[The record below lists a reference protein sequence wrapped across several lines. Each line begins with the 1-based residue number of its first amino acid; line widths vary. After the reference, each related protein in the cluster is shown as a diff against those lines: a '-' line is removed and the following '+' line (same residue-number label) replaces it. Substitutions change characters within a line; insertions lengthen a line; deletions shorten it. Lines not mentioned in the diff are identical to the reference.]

1 MREIHLGG
9 RLGKMYG
16 KTHRFDIATPAEAF
30 RALEANYPGFLGK
43 MLELGRQG
51 YGYRIL
57 HGNKFK
63 HGISEARELIA
74 PVSGPIRITPEIVG
88 AKNAGIGQLLLAAVV
103 IYASV
108 QTGGLAAAAA
118 SSGGSAF
125 GMSAASLAQ
134 ASTVLMSAGLSMG
147 LGGVVQLL
155 SPQQTASTPSESTN
169 DPSYVFDGAVNTMA
183 QGHPVPVG
191 YGEMIVGS
199 AVISA
204 SIDVEQVQ
212 ITGASDNTSPPTYTN
227 AAGQTVPYPA
237 PTVFWDNNLSTW
249 SLPDGTRFAYDEQVS
264 GDVVTRINYRLSDG
278 RTLVHTADP
287 DRWDVLAPTSFAV
300 FKRLSLP
307 IGKVST
313 WTVING
319 AVQISFNE
327 SEHRWEAANTS
338 TTNTQ

>member
-1 MREIHLGG
+1 MREVHLGG

-30 RALEANYPGFLGK
+30 RALEANNPGFMAK
-43 MLELGRQG
+43 VLELGQQG

-63 HGISEARELIA
+63 QGIAA
-74 PVSGPIRITPEIVG
+74 PEDLRRPCSGPIRIAPEIVG

-108 QTGGLAAAAA
+108 QTGGLAAAA
-118 SSGGSAF
+118 GTGTGAF
-125 GMSAASLAQ
+125 GMSAASLTQ
-134 ASTVLMSAGLSMG
+134 ASSVLMSTGLSMG

-155 SPQQTASTPSESTN
+155 SPQQASSGASEGSN
-169 DPSYVFDGAVNTMA
+169 NPSYTFNGAINTTA
-183 QGHPVPVG
+183 QGHPVPIG

-264 GDVVTRINYRLSDG
+264 GDEVTRTNYRLRDG

-287 DRWDVLAPTSFAV
+287 DRWDVQAPNSFAV

-307 IGKVST
+307 IGKVSA

-319 AVQISFNE
+319 VVQISFNE
-327 SEHRWEAANTS
+327 TERRWEAANTS